1 MILLFLI
8 FLVYQEFEAPQG
20 NEDLIDE
27 LGKLEQH
34 PIQLN
39 KAKKENFLRIYW
51 ISPEL
56 AKSIIETRNKIGG
69 FKKVEDLNKVL
80 GLTDE
85 TLELIKP
92 YVTVGAIHKSPL
104 LFELRA
110 RVKESFPR
118 ESGKLGDP
126 WKTYERLKLRYRN
139 LSGVLLL
146 EKDYYE
152 ESYGDF
158 ITGGIMLQLNK
169 RFPKFVLGDYKL
181 EFGEGLLFG
190 YPPLITFKNQ
200 GMIKSRER
208 GIRLYTNAG
217 ENTYLR
223 GLALESR
230 ISSQGKN
237 FIFCSRTL
245 LDGKVEDG
253 EVFIY
258 YDYESDHSTESGLD
272 KRDRIREELLGT
284 RFEWSGMIKLGVTG
298 YKNSHFLN
306 PEGTK
311 LGTHKLFGADFSYKL
326 AKTQW
331 FGELGRCDTSWR
343 LSSPFLCKLNHHC
356 STEWAWVT
364 GVEYKRGKLKLGA
377 LSRYYPSHFYVFHSS
392 PWADRSV
399 TTGGLAEKGNYLY
412 IGYKISKSTKF
423 SGYFDVFTRLP
434 KIYSQEL
441 PEQGVKYSSEIEHKF
456 TKQFSIT
463 SRYSFKSLG
472 ISRSNQFRLQAD
484 IGVKN
489 IDMRVRGEK
498 GYETDGREGEL
509 LYGDINFKFLRN
521 LSVSTRLIL
530 FDSNLSKFK
539 LYEYERDLPGLMTN
553 RVIAGKGSRAY
564 FIIKGR
570 VASICELGL
579 KYEIT
584 SKFRESPTQRYSI
597 QLDLEI

>member
-1 MILLFLI
+1 MWLLVI
-8 FLVYQEFEAPQG
+8 FLVSQEFEAPQG
-20 NEDLIDE
+20 NEALIDE
-27 LGKLEQH
+27 LGELEQH

-39 KAKKENFLRIYW
+39 KAKKEDFLRIYW

-56 AKSIIETRNKIGG
+56 AKSIIETRNKLGG
-69 FKKVEDLNKVL
+69 FKNVDDLNKVP

-85 TLELIKP
+85 VLELIKL
-92 YVTVGAIHKSPL
+92 YVTVGVVSEPSLQVEI
-104 LFELRA
+104 RT
-110 RVKESFPR
+110 RIKESFPR
-118 ESGKLGDP
+118 ETGKLGDSR
-126 WKTYERLKLRYRN
+126 KAYERLKLGYKKI
-139 LSGVLLL
+139 SGVLLL

-208 GIRLYTNAG
+208 GIRLYTNTG

-230 ISSQGKN
+230 INSRIRN

-245 LDGKVEDG
+245 LDGKVESG

-284 RFEWSGMIKLGVTG
+284 RVEWDGAIKLGFTG
-298 YKNSHFLN
+298 YRNSHFLN
-306 PEGTK
+306 PEGTEI
-311 LGTHKLFGADFSYKL
+311 GTHKLLGADFSYKL

-331 FGELGRCDTSWR
+331 FGELGKCDTSWR

-364 GVEYKRGKLKLGA
+364 GVEYKRGKLRLGA
-377 LSRYYPSHFYVFHSS
+377 LSRHYPSHFYVFHSS

-399 TTGGLAEKGNYLY
+399 TTGGLAGKGNYLY

-441 PEQGVKYSSEIEHKF
+441 PEQGLKYSSEIEHKV
-456 TKQFSIT
+456 TKKFSIT
-463 SRYSFKSLG
+463 GRYSFKSIG
-472 ISRSNQFRLQAD
+472 VSWSNQFRLQAD

-498 GYETDGREGEL
+498 GYETDGRDGEL
-509 LYGDINFKFLRN
+509 LYGDINFKLFRN
-521 LSVSTRLIL
+521 LSFSTRLIL
-530 FDSNLSKFK
+530 FDSNLYKFK

-584 SKFRESPTQRYSI
+584 SKFRESLTQRYSI